1 MPIPAFNIQL
11 GPLEITGFGIM
22 MMVGFLMG
30 GWLIERELRRL
41 GFRAEYSGDVV
52 LAAVVGGVIG
62 AKLWYVVLT
71 QDMGA
76 LFSRGG
82 LVWYGGFLGGVIAV
96 ALMGL
101 YRKVPVRWTM
111 HMTAPALA
119 AAHGLGR
126 AGCFMVGDDYGRPTE
141 AFWGVQFPDGLP
153 PTTAG
158 SMQAMFGIPIPEGM
172 DPATVLSVHPTQLF
186 EVVLLLGA
194 FMLLWAW
201 RTKAWGTGW
210 LFGAYLVLAGVER
223 FLIEILRAKDDRLL
237 GAFTVAQLTSVIL
250 VVVGVT
256 LILRL
261 KDAGRGEP
269 GKWLAG
275 KA

>member
-96 ALMGL
+96 ALMGQ

-158 SMQAMFGIPIPEGM
+158 SMNAMFGIPIPEGM

-201 RTKAWGTGW
+201 RTKPWGTGW

-223 FLIEILRAKDDRLL
+223 FLIEILRAKDDRFL
-237 GAFTVAQLTSVIL
+237 GVFTIAQLTSVIL

-261 KDAGRGEP
+261 KDAGRAEP
-269 GKWLAG
+269 GRWLAG
-275 KA
+275 K

>member
-22 MMVGFLMG
+22 MMAGFLMG

-41 GFRAEYSGDVV
+41 GYRAEYSGDIV
-52 LAAVVGGVIG
+52 LAAVIGGVIG

-71 QDMGA
+71 GDPGA

-96 ALMGL
+96 ALMGR
-101 YRKVPVRWTM
+101 YRNVPVRWTL
-111 HMTAPALA
+111 HVTAPALA
-119 AAHGLGR
+119 AAHALGR
-126 AGCFMVGDDYGRPTE
+126 AGCFMVGDDYGRPTT
-141 AFWGVQFPDGLP
+141 AWWGVQFPDGLP

-158 SMQAMFGIPIPEGM
+158 MMNTMFGVPMPEGM
-172 DPATVLSVHPTQLF
+172 DPATVLAVHPTQLF
-186 EVVLLLGA
+186 EVVLLFA
-194 FMLLWAW
+194 MFMVLWSW

-237 GAFTVAQLTSVIL
+237 GSFTVAQLTSVIL

-261 KDAGRGEP
+261 KDARRAEP
-269 GKWLAG
+269 GRWLVG